1 MADALPSNNRKFFYI
16 FLDEDQSKE
25 NLIKIRDQINS
36 LKGIT
41 IISENDN
48 YNFNYLMMSDKSYI
62 IDAYAFSKEL
72 NKLNEKLQAAKKD
85 GNKNGAGV
93 FIAKLFKVIFICCDD
108 FTQPKQIINN
118 LKTLKELALSS
129 SSELPFV
136 SFTEEKF
143 ISYLFSNNIESIN
156 IILERLYPN
165 APPA

>member
-1 MADALPSNNRKFFYI
+1 
-16 FLDEDQSKE
+16 
-25 NLIKIRDQINS
+25 
-36 LKGIT
+36 
-41 IISENDN
+41 
-48 YNFNYLMMSDKSYI
+48 
-62 IDAYAFSKEL
+62 
-72 NKLNEKLQAAKKD
+72 LQAAKKD
-85 GNKNGAGV
+85 GDKNGAGI

-156 IILERLYPN
+156 IILERLYACIINNISICPKIFN
-165 APPA
+165 EFGFNSLKETNKILNDTLI